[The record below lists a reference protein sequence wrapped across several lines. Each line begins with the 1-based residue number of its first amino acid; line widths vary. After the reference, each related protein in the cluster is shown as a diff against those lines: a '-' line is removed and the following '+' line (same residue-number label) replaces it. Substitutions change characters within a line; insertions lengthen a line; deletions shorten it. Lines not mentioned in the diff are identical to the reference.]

1 MTDTPNSNF
10 FKEVM
15 YWSGGIYVLYLVGSF
30 IVGLFPDDDAP
41 RRTNT
46 RHYQQEQYEYIPPH
60 KNDNNV
66 SSDKNIKL
74 YQNPYGSEEPLPS
87 EVREEDQDM
96 YNWITDHPDYNGD
109 WEYWVDEY
117 ENSQQQGDEYDDE
130 F

>member
-1 MTDTPNSNF
+1 MKEQTNI
-10 FKEVM
+10 FKEILYM
-15 YWSGGIYVLYLVGSF
+15 ATGIYVLYMVGGF
-30 IVGLFPDDDAP
+30 VVGLFTEDNRP
-41 RRTNT
+41 RRSNSHHYEQEYRETENT
-46 RHYQQEQYEYIPPH
+46 EPIVMPH
-60 KNDNNV
+60 KV
-66 SSDKNIKL
+66 QSTEPL

>member
-1 MTDTPNSNF
+1 MKEQTNI
-10 FKEVM
+10 FKEILYM
-15 YWSGGIYVLYLVGSF
+15 ATGIYVLYMVGGF
-30 IVGLFPDDDAP
+30 VVGLFTEDNRP
-41 RRTNT
+41 RRSNSYHYEQEYRETENT
-46 RHYQQEQYEYIPPH
+46 EPIVMPH
-60 KNDNNV
+60 KV
-66 SSDKNIKL
+66 QSTEPL